1 MFGICLPFMTFLA
14 CVTMIPMKRLL
25 AYKLSY
31 AYQRPDP
38 RGAEGI
44 GAWDSIIVL
53 LSYMGVTMNCYIA
66 VFIFEPIA
74 SFEPQSKF
82 IIFILAEHALI
93 VVKTNFEAALG
104 EKSLQEHRIEEYHE
118 DTNETIM
125 EDRNALIAGKMAIKQ
140 VCEPPPSPYS

>member
-74 SFEPQSKF
+74 SFEP
-82 IIFILAEHALI
+82 
-93 VVKTNFEAALG
+93 ALG

-125 EDRNALIAGKMAIKQ
+125 EDRNA
-140 VCEPPPSPYS
+140 